1 MLSNRLNH
9 KELMNFVCSKIK
21 KFVNPKMSSQTLK
34 VQKNLAGLVFL
45 R

>member
-9 KELMNFVCSKIK
+9 KEIMNFGCPKK